1 MAAYVPETALMTLAG
16 TPAATMP
23 AGIDVHD
30 TACRDNRTFA
40 NFDVAQDDRVS
51 GKRRA
56 ATDFRMTVAGF
67 GKRAP

>member
-1 MAAYVPETALMTLAG
+1 MAAYVPETALMTL
-16 TPAATMP
+16 